1 MDTLVTVA
9 VGVIAAYLLLGFVF
23 AIPFVFRGAAKID
36 SPAAE
41 TGFFFKLILIPGSM
55 VFWPMLLRRW
65 IKGSPPPTE
74 RSAHRSAAK
83 L

>member
-9 VGVIAAYLLLGFVF
+9 VGIIAAYLAAGLIF

-36 SPAAE
+36 APAAN
-41 TGFFFKLILIPGSM
+41 TGLFFKLILIPGSM
-55 VFWPMLLRRW
+55 IFWPILLRRW
-65 IKGSPPPTE
+65 ISGSPPPIE
-74 RSAHRSAAK
+74 KSAHREAAK